1 MKRKLS
7 QQEAYKKGTDYQFID
22 SIKMGPWTSYSL
34 LHDPIHMSFVLAR
47 YKFVAKML
55 AGKNYVLE
63 VGCGDAP
70 GTPIV
75 AQFVKRVLAVDID
88 DRLINSDRQRLLQIK
103 NIEFKNFNICNGAPK
118 ERFDASFSI
127 DVIEHLDPHLNGP
140 FFKNTASCL
149 KEDGICIVGTPNITA
164 NQYAT
169 PRSKIQHINLQSHES
184 LRKHLEKYFQNVF
197 IFSMNDEVVHTG
209 FYPLAHYLFG
219 MGVGVK

>member
-7 QQEAYKKGTDYQFID
+7 QQEAYKIGTDYQFVD

-47 YKFVAKML
+47 YKFCARML
-55 AGKNYVLE
+55 AGKSKVLE

-88 DRLINSDRQRLLQIK
+88 DRLIASNRERLSQIK
-103 NIEFKNFNICNGAPK
+103 NIEFKNFNICNEVPK

-127 DVIEHLDPHLNGP
+127 DVIEHLDRHLNKP
-140 FFKNTASCL
+140 FFKNTALCL
-149 KEDGICIVGTPNITA
+149 KKDGICIVGTPNIMA
-164 NQYAT
+164 NKYAT
-169 PRSKIQHINLQSHES
+169 ERSRVQHINLQSHQS
-184 LRKHLEKYFQNVF
+184 LRTWLSKYFQNVF

-209 FYPLAHYLFG
+209 YYPMAHYLFG
-219 MGVGVK
+219 MGVGVR